1 MKPTL
6 SDYRLSDIGKLKRD
20 VSISRNV
27 EKVILIVATGL
38 LINTVAFPNQPKDQM
53 IKSLGLT
60 SVLGFVGAYW
70 KQSKKELNE
79 RFDSYIELN
88 REQFKHELKQDY
100 VSDASRI
107 EHEFRNKNAITQVS
121 NQLQLAETLAGLPP
135 NARLRYR
142 QEFNLQGLLD
152 PPEST
157 SDLSGITDQVTL
169 PSYENII
176 ESPQDDSGVIFDWM
190 KKAVNCSCFLA
201 GKKRSGKTY
210 FMKWLLSQYID
221 CMSEKDTFYISDPHY
236 DDADY
241 DDPWI
246 TVEADKKLIEN
257 GRLVKGEADT
267 LRMLS
272 SVMGAFK
279 IRKDNGLTLKK
290 GVGCIRLF
298 MDEVDSYSKEA
309 QEKISGTIKTI
320 EYEAAKYG
328 VTICLGVHSIKK
340 GEMGIDSS
348 VIASMMQ
355 VLFSG
360 IILDSNSIVS
370 GAFPPMP
377 TRKAAIEIY
386 KQEHQTERVVYI
398 ADDTEVFVS
407 HIPNL
412 KLPSYVPPE
421 SGYDQSGVETE
432 EYFSDDSG
440 VIEEQPNDRTDV
452 PPESSERD
460 FRSYYESMTKWIRL
474 CLDTHQ
480 RYPVATDIKTA
491 WLQLTGQDLSEAAL
505 CLLIEKLFKD
515 VQ

>member
-6 SDYRLSDIGKLKRD
+6 SDYRLSDIEKLKRD
-20 VSISRNV
+20 VKISRNV
-27 EKVILIVATGL
+27 EKVILVVATGL
-38 LINTVAFPNQPKDQM
+38 LLNSVAFPNQPKDQI

-100 VSDASRI
+100 VSDATRI
-107 EHEFRNKNAITQVS
+107 EHEFKNKNAITQVS

-135 NARLRYR
+135 KAQLRYR

-152 PPEST
+152 PPESANDR
-157 SDLSGITDQVTL
+157 SEVNNQVLL
-169 PSYENII
+169 PNYESIL
-176 ESPQDDSGVIFDWM
+176 ESPPNDSGEIFKWM
-190 KKAVNCSCFLA
+190 EKAVNYSCFLA

-210 FMKWLLSQYID
+210 FMKWLLAQYVD
-221 CMSEKDTFYISDPHY
+221 EMAEKDTFYISDPHY

-246 TVEADKKLIEN
+246 TEEADKKLMDN
-257 GRLVKGEADT
+257 GRLVKGET
-267 LRMLS
+267 ETIRMLS
-272 SVMGAFK
+272 SVMGALK

-290 GVGCIRLF
+290 GVGRIRLF

-309 QEKISGTIKTI
+309 QEKISETIKKI

-328 VTICLGVHSIKK
+328 ITICLGVHSIKK

-407 HIPNL
+407 HIPDL
-412 KLPSYVPPE
+412 KLPSYVSPSHKSQIE
-421 SGYDQSGVETE
+421 ETE
-432 EYFSDDSG
+432 EYFWDDSG
-440 VIEEQPNDRTDV
+440 ESVSDRSEN
-452 PPESSERD
+452 PPESSGKD
-460 FRSYYESMTKWIRL
+460 FKSNYASMVKWVAL
-474 CLDTHQ
+474 CLETYQ
-480 RYPVATDIKTA
+480 KYPVADDIKTA
-491 WLQLTGQDLSEAAL
+491 WLQLTGENLSEAAL
-505 CLLIEKLFKD
+505 CLLIEHLFRD
-515 VQ
+515 VQK